1 MEFFC
6 PNCKEMPIVKFSFI
20 RKGIVLA
27 IIKCKCGRKFHD
39 LSTFIAEYTN
49 ILENNKK
56 ANVIKNK
63 IQSDK
68 YLLYFCETCFQNIYK
83 KNNITEHKDHKL
95 IKIDKSNPI
104 ITEEQFNK
112 ISTDLEKAENKV
124 MKYLPELKDMLLKE
138 CSKDSEKTE
147 IRNLSEICIF
157 KNSLLIKFVKLVYNL
172 YKYNKNTHT
181 LTYQIIMN
189 LKENID
195 FNLNKYNLDIKNI
208 KKERF
213 ISFLKSCLIL
223 CCNSYINRL
232 YNNFMKEKEGLLKM
246 ILKYKP
252 ILEINKDETTLK
264 IDEMMKSNS
273 SIYYGE
279 KSTINNLAYGRG
291 ILICANGSH
300 YIGYFKNDFFQNGL
314 GKSINKEGNIYF
326 GQFKEGTANG
336 YGRYITKSGN
346 KYIGEWVNNKLDG
359 FGYISCDN
367 KEQVFFGEIKKG
379 LFNGFGQLFNKKG
392 FLYKGEFKDGKM
404 DGTGMILYKN
414 QKKYIGELKE
424 GNKEGYGIMNWPTE
438 EKYEGLWENDSFKF
452 GYYCWP
458 NGNIFLG
465 DFQNDSVNG
474 FGTFYSC
481 ALGTIETG
489 LWKNGKREEI
499 DHKDNIPS
507 TRYLTFL

>member
-1 MEFFC
+1 M
-6 PNCKEMPIVKFSFI
+6 
-20 RKGIVLA
+20 A